1 MIDGDLTAVV
11 SFIGV
16 VVQLGGELLLVLLF
30 VLLRRFV
37 LRRGYF
43 AAWTA
48 AWACGAVA
56 ILALCLR
63 YIIMPRVAPAPI
75 DEGSLSVQAL
85 YLVYQIGKLSS
96 FALFVSGTAMYV
108 TGSRLLGSRHA
119 VFVVGILYAVASL
132 IGSSGDL
139 NQLVVWQAPVAVVA
153 LGACAALLFTL
164 PPSRRTLGGVA
175 GGGAFALLGGLWL
188 LYGIAFGLR
197 ANDGTPPAWS
207 VAIVGYNTYF
217 DLLLNTALGFAMVVL
232 LMEDA
237 KREVDD
243 AQAELRVAHDQLRR
257 AALYDPLTDSL
268 NRRAFEQGVGLEM
281 ARGTFG
287 TVVIADLD
295 NLKAVNDAF
304 GHAAGDRLLR
314 QCAELLRST
323 LRPYDKLYRW
333 GGDEFLLV
341 IPSARSVDVEQRLG
355 EVLSS
360 AEKLVVSSGTTTVQ
374 LEVSLGAADYTSAES
389 LEHSIQAA
397 DEAMYRQKHRRKSPE
412 KGMRAL
418 AGSRPVTADY

>member
-1 MIDGDLTAVV
+1 MVDGDLTAVV
-11 SFIGV
+11 SFVGV

-30 VLLRRFV
+30 MLLRRYV

-43 AAWTA
+43 AAWTV
-48 AWACGAVA
+48 AWGCGAAA
-56 ILALCLR
+56 ILALCMR
-63 YIIMPRVAPAPI
+63 YVLMPRLVITPVDDDSIAVR
-75 DEGSLSVQAL
+75 GL
-85 YLVYQIGKLSS
+85 YLAYQIGKLSS
-96 FALFVSGTAMYV
+96 FALFVAGTATYV
-108 TGSRLLGSRHA
+108 TGSRLLGSRNFVFAATA
-119 VFVVGILYAVASL
+119 VYAVVSL
-132 IGSSGDL
+132 FGSAGNL
-139 NQLVVWQAPVAVVA
+139 NQLVVWQAPVAVVS

-164 PPSRRTLGGVA
+164 PPSRRTLGSAA
-175 GGGAFALLGGLWL
+175 GASAFAALAALWL
-188 LYGIAFGLR
+188 SYGIAFAITASSAVVSG
-197 ANDGTPPAWS
+197 WS
-207 VAIVGYNTYF
+207 AAIVHYNTSL
-217 DLLLNTALGFAMVVL
+217 DLLLNIALGFAMVVL

-257 AALYDPLTDSL
+257 AALYDTLTDSL

-314 QCAELLRST
+314 QCADLLRST

-341 IPSARSVDVEQRLG
+341 IPSARGADVEARLG
-355 EVLSS
+355 EVLGR
-360 AEKLVVSSGTTTVQ
+360 AEPLDVANGGKTVQ
-374 LEVSLGAADYTSAES
+374 LEVSLGTADYTSAEA
-389 LEHSIQAA
+389 LE
-397 DEAMYRQKHRRKSPE
+397 E
-412 KGMRAL
+412 
-418 AGSRPVTADY
+418 